1 MLTEEVVI
9 FYETE
14 VLVNV
19 LENPWEWV
27 NLGHLSRFYLVDK
40 VIIDS

>member
-9 FYETE
+9 FYETG

-19 LENPWEWV
+19 LGNPWERV
-27 NLGHLSRFYLVDK
+27 NLGHSSHFYLVDK
-40 VIIDS
+40 VIN